1 LNGARDAAIEKA
13 RAPADHLPALDGLRG
28 VAILL
33 VFLVHAIGVPLGGT
47 TRVDAA
53 VRTVA
58 MAGWTGVDLFFVL
71 SGFLITGILLD
82 TRGQPHWW
90 PNFIARRAL
99 RIFPLY
105 YGALTVL
112 FVLLPR
118 LARWSEP
125 QFTTLQANQTWYWTY
140 TVNLLAALTQGRGTP
155 LSTLHFWSLSVEE
168 QFYLIWPL
176 IVWAC
181 KPRSLLRVI
190 GLIVIGGLAFR
201 LGVVLHDPANPY
213 GPLLLTPGR
222 LDGLMTGAALA
233 AVARMPGGLVR
244 LRAWAPPAFAGGVFA
259 VGLLAMV
266 RRGLE
271 PLDPV
276 VGVVATPVVALVYG
290 ALLVMALTAPP
301 SSRLVRTLR
310 SVWLG
315 KWGKY
320 SYGIYVIHL
329 PLLGALEH
337 ETTLYQRG
345 VAWLGGSQL
354 PGVLLLA
361 AVGMSMSYALAW
373 LSYHLYEKRFLELKR
388 YFPRWSAAGRSALAS
403 SRAQRSMRA

>member
-1 LNGARDAAIEKA
+1 
-13 RAPADHLPALDGLRG
+13 
-28 VAILL
+28 
-33 VFLVHAIGVPLGGT
+33 
-47 TRVDAA
+47 
-53 VRTVA
+53 
-58 MAGWTGVDLFFVL
+58 M
-71 SGFLITGILLD
+71 
-82 TRGQPHWW
+82 
-90 PNFIARRAL
+90 
-99 RIFPLY
+99 
-105 YGALTVL
+105 
-112 FVLLPR
+112 
-118 LARWSEP
+118 
-125 QFTTLQANQTWYWTY
+125 
-140 TVNLLAALTQGRGTP
+140 NLLAALTHGRGTP
-155 LSTLHFWSLSVEE
+155 LRTMHFWSLSIEE

-181 KPRSLLRVI
+181 KPRALLRLVA
-190 GLIVIGGLAFR
+190 LALVGGLAFR
-201 LGVVLHDPANPY
+201 VGLVLHDPANPY
-213 GPLLLTPGR
+213 APLLLTPGR

-233 AVARMPGGLVR
+233 AVARMPGGLAR
-244 LRAWAPPAFAGGVFA
+244 LRAWAPVAFAAGVLA

-276 VGVVATPVVALVYG
+276 VGVAATPVVALVYG
-290 ALLVMALTAPP
+290 ALLVLALTAPP
-301 SSRLVRTLR
+301 SSRLVRTVR

-337 ETTLYQRG
+337 ETTFYQRG

-373 LSYHLYEKRFLELKR
+373 LSYHVYEKPFLELKR
-388 YFPRWSAAGRSALAS
+388 YFPSWSAARTTAPVDARPGTSSSHRAS
-403 SRAQRSMRA
+403 R